1 MLKWE
6 SFATL
11 FNLKL
16 TIVTNLSMLD
26 VCGGPNYAS
35 ELMKCIILNQSRY
48 ALHKNQS
55 FPLRIS
61 SVNVTK

>member
-16 TIVTNLSMLD
+16 TIVTNLSILD

-35 ELMKCIILNQSRY
+35 ELMECIILNQSRC
-48 ALHKNQS
+48 ALHKTEV
-55 FPLRIS
+55 FH
-61 SVNVTK
+61 